1 MVEITNIEELTLK
14 EEISSMQYSHKQ
26 EGVPSLEEAK
36 LILKEAEQLNPGPWV
51 EHSLYVGKAAE
62 LIAKRD
68 KKLNSETALVLG
80 MLHDIGRRYG
90 VTNERH
96 SLDGYKF
103 AMENSYDLLARICMT
118 HGYLC
123 KNADDIGGKKDC
135 TVEEHNFIKE
145 YLDSIEFSAYDKLIQ
160 ICDFLALPSGFCIL
174 EKRMI
179 DVVMRYGFNEFT
191 LEKWKIA
198 FEIQRYFEERI
209 GTSIYSI
216 LPNVK
221 ETTFGFKKSF
231 N

>member
-1 MVEITNIEELTLK
+1 MKCCCKND
-14 EEISSMQYSHKQ
+14 
-26 EGVPSLEEAK
+26 GVPSLEEAK
-36 LILKEAEQLNPGPWV
+36 LILNKAAELNPGPWV

-62 LIAKRD
+62 LIAKKD
-68 KKLNSETALVLG
+68 KELNSETALVLG

-103 AMENSYDLLARICMT
+103 AMENGYDLWARICMT

-123 KNADDIGGKKDC
+123 KNAEDICGKKDC
-135 TVEEHNFIKE
+135 TFEEHNFIKE
-145 YLDSIEFSAYDKLIQ
+145 HLDSIEFSAYDKLIQ
-160 ICDFLALPSGFCIL
+160 ICNFLAIPSGFCIL
-174 EKRMI
+174 EKRMV

-221 ETTFGFKKSF
+221 
-231 N
+231 